1 MSMTQLG
8 VAFQRGNS
16 LSFGITPTDQ
26 LQHVCIL
33 GQTGTGK
40 STLLESMAMQNAA
53 QQQGFC
59 LIDPHG
65 DVAKGIHQQLDSPHI
80 YWPVADPACPYGYNL
95 IAPVI
100 PALRPLV
107 AAGFIDTLRHQW
119 VDAWGPRLE
128 NLLRWGCTR
137 PA

>member
-1 MSMTQLG
+1 MTQLG
-8 VAFQRGNS
+8 AAFQRGNS
-16 LSFGITPTDQ
+16 LSFGITLTDQ

-40 STLLESMAMQNAA
+40 STLLESIATQNATK
-53 QQQGFC
+53 QRGFC

-80 YWPVADPACPYGYNL
+80 YWLVADPACPYGYNPS
-95 IAPVI
+95 APVI

-107 AAGFIDTLRHQW
+107 AAGFIDTLRHQ
-119 VDAWGPRLE
+119 
-128 NLLRWGCTR
+128 
-137 PA
+137 